1 MGITFLRRQTAV
13 LGAATAWL
21 LIAGPAAAQDHPR
34 VELSGIGGY
43 RVGSLHE
50 FSTGI
55 FCIALF
61 GAPCPSVAEGEA
73 GPVLGGVVDVAVTPT
88 LALEIVAT
96 HHFSRLQYVNFGADP
111 RSQIDDGQ
119 DLDLTTMQGGLMYRW
134 RGQRVSPFVAGGI
147 GVTWIRT
154 DDGPVTR
161 DDAALSLGGSVGVLV
176 HLVPRVAVR
185 LEARPSW
192 VNAPDRSGG
201 PFAHLDLMSGLTV
214 AW

>member
-1 MGITFLRRQTAV
+1 MGMTSMRRQTAV

-21 LIAGPAAAQDHPR
+21 LIASPAVAQDPPR

-88 LALEIVAT
+88 LAVEIVAT

-119 DLDLTTMQGGLMYRW
+119 DLGLTTVQGGLMYRW
-134 RGQRVSPFVAGGI
+134 RGGRVSPFVAGGI
-147 GVTWIRT
+147 GVTWIQS
-154 DDGPVTR
+154 DEGLVTR
-161 DDAALSLGGSVGVLV
+161 DDAALSLSGAVGVLV
-176 HLVPRVAVR
+176 HVIPRVAVR

-192 VNAPDRSGG
+192 VNDPNESGG
-201 PFAHLDLMSGLTV
+201 PFAHLDLTSGITV